1 LYLKK
6 EHFKTAI
13 PVSITAMLVM
23 VTLNNSLSKK
33 LPQTSDIKFID
44 LWILF
49 GILLHFTIL
58 ILLVIIEHYPDESSI
73 VYVEEKPVD
82 MRRRSKIP
90 AKESI
95 VLFAKRLLPISV
107 IIFIVC
113 YFIAAFIIY
122 TLEITDD

>member
-1 LYLKK
+1 MYLKK